1 MSHAHHHH
9 DHHGF
14 GHHHHHDEDEV
25 GAHGAGERRFAKLA
39 RFGVA
44 FTVAAAALFAA
55 CCVLVTAGDALVV
68 SRFGNPVRVLTEPG
82 LAFKLPPPFETVLPV
97 DLRLKTT
104 SSGLQDVG
112 TKDGLRI
119 LVQAYAAWKVEADQ
133 DHVRQYLRAVRNQP
147 TEAASQIRTFL
158 GSALETTV
166 SSFEL
171 TSLINTDQSRVQIA
185 ALEDRIASQLGK
197 QLLDTYGI
205 KVYQIGIERLTL
217 PVRPLDATVSRMAA
231 ERNTAAAAQMA
242 EGQRKAAE
250 ITANADRDARILIA
264 NATAEAA
271 GIEAKSREEAA
282 GIYGRAFGADP
293 QLYTLLRSLDTL
305 DRISNQNTRIFL
317 RTDAAPFRVLVD
329 GPQMQGWP
337 GTPPPAQAPQPQS
350 PQSAPPPE

>member
-1 MSHAHHHH
+1 MTHAH
-9 DHHGF
+9 DHLGF
-14 GHHHHHDEDEV
+14 GHHHDHPHDHHHDHED
-25 GAHGAGERRFAKLA
+25 GDASATPKPFATAA
-39 RFGVA
+39 RFGIA
-44 FTVAAAALFAA
+44 LLVAAAALIAA
-55 CCVLVTAGDALVV
+55 CSVLVTAGDALVV
-68 SRFGNPVRVLTEPG
+68 SRFGDPVRVLIEPG
-82 LAFKLPPPFETVLPV
+82 LSWKLPPPFETVIPV

-119 LVQAYAAWKVEADQ
+119 LVQAYVAWKVEADR

-171 TSLINTDQSRVQIA
+171 ASLINTEQNRVEIA
-185 ALEDRIASQLGK
+185 SLEDRIGAQLGK

-205 KVYQIGIERLTL
+205 RVYQIGIERLTL

-231 ERNTAAAAQMA
+231 ERATAAAAQMA

-250 ITANADRDARILIA
+250 ITANAERDSRILIA
-264 NATAEAA
+264 DATAQAA

-282 GIYGRAFGADP
+282 GIYSRAFGIDP

-305 DRISNQNTRIFL
+305 DRISNPNTRIFL
-317 RTDAAPFRVLVD
+317 RTDAAPFRVLID
-329 GPQMQGWP
+329 GPQTQSW
-337 GTPPPAQAPQPQS
+337 AAKPQS
-350 PQSAPPPE
+350 PP